1 MLERTDFSASPVLKG
16 ILEDEKENITKPRSK
31 DYKSS
36 FDYLKALRKYYK
48 EKLVLQLKIVLK

>member
-36 FDYLKALRKYYK
+36 FDYSKSLRKYYK